1 MNQKGFNFI
10 GLIIFAVLVSVIA
23 FFYIRSQ
30 DSLPSDRLYP
40 IKKVR
45 EALFYATN
53 SLNYESLVNAN
64 IELAN
69 ERVKEVSK
77 LIENQAR
84 EDFIS
89 DTLLRLTD
97 HQRKALDYT
106 LRIKARGSFI
116 PDYLDKLEVAYLDH
130 QKVLSNLYYYIP
142 HSLYPDLDQA
152 IKITGEF
159 LDQERANRN

>member
-10 GLIIFAVLVSVIA
+10 GLIIFALFVSVVA

-40 IKKVR
+40 VKSIR
-45 EALFYATN
+45 EAIFYATN
-53 SLNYESLVNAN
+53 SLNYESMVNAN
-64 IELAN
+64 VTLAN

-77 LIENQAR
+77 LVENQAR
-84 EDFIS
+84 EELIK

-97 HQRKALDYT
+97 HQRKALDYA

-116 PDYLDKLEVAYLDH
+116 PDYLDKIEVALLEH
-130 QKVLSNLYYYIP
+130 QRVLSNLYYYLP
-142 HSLYPDLDQA
+142 HSLYADLDST
-152 IKITGEF
+152 IKTTNE
-159 LDQERANRN
+159 LLEQDRANRK